1 MSLDTLKKICRPAVI
16 AVFTA
21 VLAALVSCSGTPAE
35 TEDEAVTE
43 ITEIETTQEKDI
55 EIITETDKKTISDKA
70 LDLIP
75 AFDFGGANVIIVNTY
90 EHTVLPEDTGRLINK
105 KRYER
110 MNMLEEKHNFTFVKR
125 FVSDNEAFTSA
136 RDAYNADLYFADL
149 MYISPSELWRYEN
162 AGIAINIKTLPFVDL
177 DAEYYDKESTDAA
190 TVNGYVYGAIGAANT
205 DFDNLPGVFFNKELM
220 GETDIYSEVY
230 NGSFTLERMTELSK
244 NAAYD
249 INGTRTGINGI
260 VTDYTTNRFVDNIYY
275 SANGLNVDKDG
286 DALPVYNTFDEA
298 DQGCVDL
305 IYRLMFEGNGYL
317 RGNNAREIFESGSSL
332 FCVTTLSEKYA
343 LAESTFN
350 WGILPLPTL
359 DGGTNYRT
367 LKNEDFPVTVV
378 LSNTPDTTR
387 SGILLESIN
396 AAMYGYINEE
406 YYNECMYEIVRD
418 NDTLNMIE
426 IIEENAKCDF
436 AYMFGGGI
444 NRLGECTYSAVRN
457 SVTTARNLEY
467 YNNRG
472 QNINALILDRFDD

>member
-1 MSLDTLKKICRPAVI
+1 MSLDTFKKICRPTVI
-16 AVFTA
+16 AVVIAILA
-21 VLAALVSCSGTPAE
+21 VLVSCSAVPAE
-35 TEDEAVTE
+35 PESEAVTDIVE
-43 ITEIETTQEKDI
+43 SEASTEKVI
-55 EIITETDKKTISDKA
+55 EIITETDKKIVSDNA
-70 LDLIP
+70 LDKVP

-90 EHTVLPEDTGRLINK
+90 EHTVLPEDTGRLISK
-105 KRYER
+105 KHYER
-110 MNMLEEKHNFTFVKR
+110 MNMLEEKHNFTFVR
-125 FVSDNEAFTSA
+125 RLVSDNEAFTSA
-136 RDAYNADLYFADL
+136 RDAYNADLYYADL
-149 MYISPSELWRYEN
+149 MYVSPSELWRYEN
-162 AGIAINIKTLPFVDL
+162 AGMAINIKTLPFVDL
-177 DAEYYDKESTDAA
+177 NAEYYDKASTDAA

-205 DFDNLPGVFFNKELM
+205 DFDNLPGVFFNKELL

-260 VTDYTTNRFVDNIYY
+260 VTDFTANRLVDNIYY
-275 SANGLNVDKDG
+275 SANGLNIDKDG
-286 DALPVYNTFDEA
+286 DLLPSYNTFDDAAQE
-298 DQGCVDL
+298 CVDQ
-305 IYRLMFEGNGYL
+305 IYRLMFDGNGYL
-317 RGNNAREIFESGSSL
+317 RSNNARNLFENGSSL

-343 LAESTFN
+343 LAESNFN
-350 WGILPLPTL
+350 WGILPLPTF
-359 DGGTNYRT
+359 DGGTDYRT
-367 LKNEDFPVTVV
+367 LKNEDFPITVV

-396 AAMYGYINEE
+396 AAMYGYISEE

-418 NDTLNMIE
+418 NDTLNMIG

-444 NRLGECTYSAVRN
+444 NRLGECTYGAVRN

-472 QNINALILDRFDD
+472 QNINALIADRFDD